1 MDFMDFTNF
10 TDFMDYIEHD
20 GIIIKVADNH
30 IIVAIQ
36 NQSACAA
43 CHSRGACGLSEVAQK
58 NITAEKP
65 NVPVAVGD
73 KVIVTASTRNAMLS
87 VAFAYIIPSAV
98 ILALLAVLI
107 LSGTNEV
114 IAAALVLLAVA
125 AYFVILYLCRNSF
138 TRKIK
143 FKVKIA

>member
-1 MDFMDFTNF
+1 MAAKDT
-10 TDFMDYIEHD
+10 IEHD
-20 GIIIKVADNH
+20 GIVIKVEDNA
-30 IIVAIQ
+30 IIVQIQ
-36 NQSACAA
+36 NQSACAS
-43 CHSRGACGLSEVAQK
+43 CHSKGACGLSEVAQK

-87 VAFAYIIPSAV
+87 VAFAYIIPSAFIIV
-98 ILALLAVLI
+98 LLALLITA
-107 LSGTNEV
+107 GTSEV
-114 IAAALVLLAVA
+114 IAAAIVLLAVA
-125 AYFVILYLCRNSF
+125 VYFVILYLCRNSF

>member
-1 MDFMDFTNF
+1 MAAKDT
-10 TDFMDYIEHD
+10 IEHD
-20 GIIIKVADNH
+20 GIVIKVENNA
-30 IIVAIQ
+30 IIVQIQ
-36 NQSACAA
+36 NQSACAS
-43 CHSRGACGLSEVAQK
+43 CHSKGACGLSEVAQK

-87 VAFAYIIPSAV
+87 VAFAYIIPSALIIV
-98 ILALLAVLI
+98 LLALLITAGTSEVL
-107 LSGTNEV
+107 
-114 IAAALVLLAVA
+114 AAAIVLLAVA
-125 AYFVILYLCRNSF
+125 VYFVILYLCRNSF

>member
-1 MDFMDFTNF
+1 MAAKDT
-10 TDFMDYIEHD
+10 IEHD
-20 GIIIKVADNH
+20 GIVIKVEDNA
-30 IIVAIQ
+30 IIVQIQ
-36 NQSACAA
+36 NQSACAS
-43 CHSRGACGLSEVAQK
+43 CHSKGACGLSEVAQK

-87 VAFAYIIPSAV
+87 VAFAYIIPSALIIV
-98 ILALLAVLI
+98 LLALLITAET
-107 LSGTNEV
+107 SEV
-114 IAAALVLLAVA
+114 IADAIVLLAVA
-125 AYFVILYLCRNSF
+125 VYFVILYLCRNSF